1 MTTDLSS
8 RPSSCAGLDRRREKP
23 TLGAPTIPYDAVLTV
38 DLGAVV
44 ANYRALRR
52 RLGRAACGAVV
63 KADAYGLG
71 AAQVA
76 PALFDAGCRAFFVA
90 QRAEGL
96 ALRPHLPDA
105 AAIMVLH
112 GLQAGE
118 AATCLEAGL
127 TPVLNSLDQVVAWA
141 ALARA
146 RGRRLPA
153 FVQLDTGMSRF
164 GLSPAD
170 VDARAGD
177 GCDLGAIDIA
187 CVMSHLA
194 CADEPDDPFNA
205 RQLAA
210 FGDLRAK
217 LPPAPASLAASS
229 GCFLSPSFHFDL
241 ARPGAALYGV
251 APQPGRANPLRP
263 VVRLDAAVLQLRDV
277 PAGTP
282 VGYGRTATTAR
293 ATRLATIGLGY
304 ADGYLRIGGDRGTA
318 WFGDTPL
325 PVIGRVS
332 MDSLVLDA
340 GAVADADFREGSMI
354 EVIGRHRDVDAVGR
368 DLLTTGYEVLT
379 GLGHRYHR
387 RLVAP
392 EGTLS

>member
-1 MTTDLSS
+1 MTSGS
-8 RPSSCAGLDRRREKP
+8 PSFPSGGGLP
-23 TLGAPTIPYDAVLTV
+23 VSGGPAPVASTCPRHAVLTI

-44 ANYRALRR
+44 ANYRELRR
-52 RLGRAACGAVV
+52 RLGRTTCAAVV

-90 QRAEGL
+90 HLEEGL
-96 ALRPHLPDA
+96 ALRGHLPRTA
-105 AAIMVLH
+105 SIMVLH
-112 GLQAGE
+112 GLRAGE
-118 AATCLEAGL
+118 AAVCLDAGL
-127 TPVLNSLDQVVAWA
+127 TPVLNGLDQIAAWA

-146 RGRRLPA
+146 AGRRLPA
-153 FVQLDTGMSRF
+153 FLQVDTGMSRF

-170 VDARAGD
+170 VDALAG
-177 GCDLGAIDIA
+177 GRRDLDALDIA

-205 RQLAA
+205 HQLAV
-210 FGDLRAK
+210 FEDLRAR
-217 LPPAPASLAASS
+217 LPAAPASLAASS
-229 GCFLSPSFHFDL
+229 GCFLPRRYHFDL

-251 APQPGRANPLRP
+251 APQPGRDNPLHP
-263 VVRLDAAVLQLRDV
+263 VIRLDAAVLQLREV

-282 VGYGRTATTAR
+282 VGYGRAATTAG
-293 ATRLATIGLGY
+293 ATRLATVGVGY
-304 ADGYLRIGGDRGTA
+304 ADGYLRIGGDRGCA

-340 GAVADADFREGSMI
+340 GAVRDAGFGEGATVEI
-354 EVIGRHRDVDAVGR
+354 IGPHRDVDAVGR
-368 DLLTTGYEVLT
+368 DLRTTGYEVLT
-379 GLGHRYHR
+379 GLGHRYGR
-387 RLVAP
+387 RVIASG
-392 EGTLS
+392 ERRS